1 MLNARSYEVPGHA
14 SSSLTNKGEAIPQFI
29 PTVSMRVLEKFSK
42 TGSVVRAGGDAMYT
56 GELINELIEDVE
68 NAERK
73 VFVKVTTAKKPTG
86 SQLFHTYMYD
96 FGREELIGVA

>member
-1 MLNARSYEVPGHA
+1 
-14 SSSLTNKGEAIPQFI
+14 
-29 PTVSMRVLEKFSK
+29 
-42 TGSVVRAGGDAMYT
+42 MYT

-73 VFVKVTTAKKPTG
+73 VFIKVTAAKKATD